1 MHYSIAL
8 EDDLYAAFHAFKH
21 GKSHDTH
28 LVERLLTLYKP
39 PHITNVSQLT
49 RVGIEDSS
57 LRMQLSQAGLVNQTI
72 EELAAKTAY
81 KIILSGS
88 GGEFPRVNVN
98 GDALQNNYTITCG
111 PGKSREKAL
120 LHIRALLA
128 DAKDVVICDRY
139 IEGNWESAKKI
150 FDYFPDKDM
159 SIHFIHELSK
169 KCIGE
174 IKKIASSWKIK
185 PLRVKPY
192 PGYHDR
198 YLLIDRKMEI
208 VITSGIDYLFDD
220 TKECTL
226 LFRLKNG

>member
-8 EDDLYAAFHAFKH
+8 EDDLYLAFHAFKH
-21 GKSHDTH
+21 GKADDTH

-39 PHITNVSQLT
+39 PHITNVKQLE
-49 RVGIEDSS
+49 RLGIENDP
-57 LRMQLSQAGLVNQTI
+57 LRMQLSQAGLVNQAI
-72 EELAAKTAY
+72 EELAAKTVY
-81 KIILSGS
+81 KIILSATNGD
-88 GGEFPRVNVN
+88 FPCVNIN
-98 GDALQNNYTITCG
+98 GDAIKNNYTITCD
-111 PGKSREKAL
+111 PGESREKAL
-120 LHIRALLA
+120 LHIQALLA
-128 DAKDVVICDRY
+128 DARDVVVCDRY
-139 IEGNWESAKKI
+139 MKDNWDLSKKI
-150 FDYFPDKDM
+150 FNYFPDKDM

-174 IKKIASSWKIK
+174 IKKIASIWKIK
-185 PLRVKPY
+185 PLHANPY
-192 PGYHDR
+192 SGYHDR